1 MIDLKSW
8 EKIGDTK
15 SHMIYE
21 HPDGHQMHVAKMPK
35 FADGGEVF
43 GQSNASNP
51 APIPIPSPQE
61 SYAQQ
66 LASLP
71 TSPIDQLPAP
81 SAPVPNSDAPAG
93 TVPGPEAVGGNAAQ
107 QGIIQSGDPYGLN
120 TQSSIEQK
128 GIQDQLAG
136 IQGGAAAQGALG
148 KAQAGIL
155 NQGASGLQKIDSD
168 LKANTD
174 VLHDKLNKVEEAA
187 ANGQIDPGR
196 FYNNLDT
203 GQKIATGIGLILG
216 GIGAGL
222 THGQNPVL
230 EMINNAINRDVDA
243 QKADLNNKHSL
254 VAAYQ
259 HDLGNREDAAKMA
272 TASLQTQT
280 INKLNA
286 AAANAQTPIQA
297 AAAQQAAGILKQQVA
312 QTVGGLAAKQ
322 TLLGGVSGPEGT
334 TGQAPANDID
344 PAVKINY
351 LIPPNLQSKALDELN
366 DYKHVQNVNNSML
379 DTFDKMAKF
388 GYSNYFPGGDY
399 DISKYNSLKSDVDK
413 LTKDTAGRVTPISV
427 ELLSGL
433 YPERGDTASDIAFKR
448 TQFQSLINRD
458 IKPTSTLLAH
468 HISLPGQDAHGNAT
482 VQAPDLN
489 QQAKQWLAQNPN
501 SPLAPQI
508 RQKLGM

>member
-148 KAQAGIL
+148 KAQAAIS
-155 NQGASGLQKIDSD
+155 NQGASGLQKIQSTFDD
-168 LKANTD
+168 NAK
-174 VLHDKLNKVEEAA
+174 VLNDKINAVETAA
-187 ANGQIDPGR
+187 ANGHIDPNR
-196 FYNNLDT
+196 FFAKEST
-203 GQKIATGIGLILG
+203 GSQIASGIGLILG

-230 EMINNAINRDVDA
+230 EMITNAINRDVDA

-272 TASLQTQT
+272 TASLTNQTV
-280 INKLNA
+280 NKLNA

-334 TGQAPANDID
+334 TGQAPANNID
-344 PAVKINY
+344 PAIKINY
-351 LIPPNLQSKALDELN
+351 LVPEPQRAKATEELN
-366 DYKHVQNVNNSML
+366 DYNHVRDVNNSL
-379 DTFDKMAKF
+379 LLNFDEMAKF
-388 GYSNYFPGGDY
+388 GVTNYFPGGDY
-399 DISKYNSLKSDVDK
+399 DQSKYDSLTSDVEK
-413 LTKDTAGRVTPISV
+413 LAKDVTGRSTPLAA
-427 ELLSGL
+427 EYLRKNL
-433 YPERGDTASDIAFKR
+433 PFRTDTASDIEAKR
-448 TQFQSLINRD
+448 KRYVEILNRD
-458 IKPTSTLLAH
+458 IL
-468 HISLPGQDAHGNAT
+468 IYVFLPQ
-482 VQAPDLN
+482 
-489 QQAKQWLAQNPN
+489 
-501 SPLAPQI
+501 
-508 RQKLGM
+508 